1 MQTMHSHSARCRIRF
16 MDLPAHAGRNS
27 TPCLFIHGLGCAA
40 SYEYPRIAAS
50 PALAGRRTILLDLAG
65 HGYSERPQDFSYSTS
80 AQAAIVSELAN
91 HLNLPHFYLYGH
103 SMGGSIAIE
112 AAEQLG
118 SRVRGLM
125 VSECNLIAGGGIFS
139 RNITAQ
145 DEAYFIHN
153 GYAELLNNELSPWAG
168 SLQSAAPWALWRS
181 AYHLVNGISPD
192 WLYRLSS
199 LPQRKIYLVGDRSLP
214 NTDYDLILQ
223 YGIPCAVIADAG
235 HSMSWENPEGL
246 ATALA
251 EFMYA

>member
-50 PALAGRRTILLDLAG
+50 PVLAGRRTILLDLAG

-145 DEAYFIHN
+145 NEAYFIHN

-199 LPQRKIYLVGDRSLP
+199 LPQHKIYLVGDRSLP

-235 HSMSWENPEGL
+235 HSM
-246 ATALA
+246 
-251 EFMYA
+251 